1 MLFVHHSGGMYRFQ
15 YNQNS
20 ILFFCMAYARRCHIS
35 KTYNTSN
42 LKKQSSIFS
51 DTLNYF
57 YLFFPNKELHTVRT
71 APAKRARSERLKVIS
86 ESFLFFVFRDR

>member
-1 MLFVHHSGGMYRFQ
+1 MCCSFIIPEECIVS
-15 YNQNS
+15 NITE
-20 ILFFCMAYARRCHIS
+20 ILFFFLYGICHIS
-35 KTYNTSN
+35 KAYNTSN
-42 LKKQSSIFS
+42 HLKQSSIFS

-57 YLFFPNKELHTVRT
+57 YLFFPNKELHTVRI